1 MRDRSLI
8 LCCGLEPPAVFAQGS
23 LVLLFKSIL
32 EIDKE
37 SVPADDKRKMPRYA
51 LGDNFAFKTKLT
63 LFSSGA
69 KINDDKGK
77 DWSVTPVNLSVT
89 GASVQLSLAAV
100 AFQKEKCQLKFGHGE
115 YLLEIPA
122 TIAHFRCCSQYSLCG
137 IVFNFPTPELQ
148 QAYLQLLE
156 PVIIGNSLA
165 PIEAV
170 PDTSGSHVEQ
180 FAGINTATTL
190 SVWRDAPE
198 GQITGFDFRMRH
210 YGVRWSDGAAELD
223 VYGLGE
229 PDASGNQEA
238 VALTETQHEEVQW
251 LFCLAVPNLA
261 KVVPLDIRRFLAG
274 LVA

>member
-1 MRDRSLI
+1 M
-8 LCCGLEPPAVFAQGS
+8 
-23 LVLLFKSIL
+23 LLFKSIL
-32 EIDKE
+32 EIDKAA
-37 SVPADDKRKMPRYA
+37 VLPDDKRKMPRYV
-51 LGDNFAFKTKLT
+51 LNDNFAFKTKLT
-63 LFSSGA
+63 LFQNSGG
-69 KINDDKGK
+69 IGNEGKGK

-100 AFQKEKCQLKFGHGE
+100 AFQREKCQLKFSRGE

-156 PVIIGNSLA
+156 PLIIGSSLA

-170 PDTSGSHVEQ
+170 QDKPGSHKEQ
-180 FAGINTATTL
+180 FGGNTFTEL
-190 SVWRDAPE
+190 SVWRDSPE
-198 GQITGFDFRMRH
+198 GQITGFDFRMRD
-210 YGVRWSDGAAELD
+210 YGVRWSEGAAELD

-229 PDASGNQEA
+229 ADAAGLQETIP
-238 VALTETQHEEVQW
+238 LTETQHEEVRW

-261 KVVPLDIRRFLAG
+261 KTVPLDVRRFLSA